1 MHGAGLLGL
10 IDSRAIIDPGAN
22 LDEGVE
28 VGPFAVIGK
37 NVCIGKGT
45 RVGPHAVIKGPTRIG
60 RDNHIFQ
67 FASVGEDPQD
77 KKYAGEP
84 TRLEIGNRNV
94 VRECST
100 IHRGTVQDAGV
111 TRIGND
117 NLFMAYVHVAHD
129 CRIGDHV
136 IMANAASLG
145 GHVHIRDWAILGGF
159 TIVHQF
165 CHLGAHSFCAM
176 GTVLTMDV
184 PPFVTVAGHPAKPS
198 GINAEGL
205 RRRGFG
211 NEAIQNIKRGYRL
224 LYKSQIK
231 LEDAVRAIR
240 ELAEDSSEV
249 DMLADFASNSVR
261 GIVR

>member
-1 MHGAGLLGL
+1 MYGQGLLSL
-10 IDSRAIIDPGAN
+10 IDSRAVVDPGAE
-22 LDEGVE
+22 LDDAVE

-37 NVCIGKGT
+37 DVCIGSGT
-45 RVGPHAVIKGPTRIG
+45 RIGPHAVIKGPTRIG
-60 RDNHIFQ
+60 RDNRIFQ
-67 FASVGEDPQD
+67 FSSVGEDPQD

-84 TRLEIGNRNV
+84 TRLEMGDRNV
-94 VRECST
+94 VREYVT
-100 IHRGTVQDAGV
+100 IHRGTVQDVGT

-117 NLFMAYVHVAHD
+117 NLFMAYIHVAHD
-129 CRIGDHV
+129 CQIGDHV

-145 GHVHIRDWAILGGF
+145 GHVRIHDWAILGGF

-165 CHLGAHSFCAM
+165 CHIGAHSFCAM

-184 PPFVTVAGHPAKPS
+184 PPYVTVAGHPAKPS

-211 NEAIQNIKRGYRL
+211 AEAIQDIKRGYKL
-224 LYKSQIK
+224 LYKSQMT
-231 LEDAVRAIR
+231 LEDAVQAIR
-240 ELAEDSSEV
+240 ALEGDSSELSL
-249 DMLADFASNSVR
+249 LADFAVNSAR